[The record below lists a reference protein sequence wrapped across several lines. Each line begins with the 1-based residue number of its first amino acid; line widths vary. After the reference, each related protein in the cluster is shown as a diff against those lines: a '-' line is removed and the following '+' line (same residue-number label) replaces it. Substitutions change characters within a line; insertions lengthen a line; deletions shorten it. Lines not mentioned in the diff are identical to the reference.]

1 MKESHLKLK
10 DLKDSITDD
19 SSVYLQINDEL
30 PFYYSSW
37 KKCKED
43 LKETAWD
50 EEVRLKSYAGILIE
64 FINK

>member
-19 SSVYLQINDEL
+19 SSVYLQIDDGL

-43 LKETAWD
+43 LKKTAWD

-64 FINK
+64 FVNK